1 MLRVGVIGCGGM
13 GRDHIRRLTE
23 KIQGAE
29 VVAVSDVFE
38 ESAKKAAEI
47 CGAKVYADS
56 KELINA
62 ENVDAVF
69 IVSPGF
75 AHVDSL
81 LQAIEAGKRI
91 FCEKPLCTTAEDCL
105 KVVKDQGSTCNRRI
119 RRAADPSLYTQKSR
133 GRYQLQ
139 YTNGCA
145 RYRNP

>member
-1 MLRVGVIGCGGM
+1 M
-13 GRDHIRRLTE
+13 RRNGKRSYQKTDRE
-23 KIQGAE
+23 DPGAE

-47 CGAKVYADS
+47 CGAKVYTDS
-56 KELINA
+56 RELINA
-62 ENVDAVF
+62 EDVDAVF

-105 KVVKDQGSTCNRRI
+105 KVVKAEE
-119 RRAADPSLYTQKSR
+119 AAGKHLI
-133 GRYQLQ
+133 QLDL
-139 YTNGCA
+139 
-145 RYRNP
+145 

>member
-1 MLRVGVIGCGGM
+1 MLRVGIIGCGGM

-47 CGAKVYADS
+47 CGAKVYTDS
-56 KELINA
+56 RELINA
-62 ENVDAVF
+62 EDVDAVF

-105 KVVKDQGSTCNRRI
+105 KVVKAEEDTLKRVEHKEESKEAVVERI
-119 RRAADPSLYTQKSR
+119 VSDFGHIIVDYVDRH
-133 GRYQLQ
+133 
-139 YTNGCA
+139 
-145 RYRNP
+145 

>member
-1 MLRVGVIGCGGM
+1 M
-13 GRDHIRRLTE
+13 RRNGKRSYQKTDRE
-23 KIQGAE
+23 DPGSRSSSCFRCI
-29 VVAVSDVFE
+29 E
-38 ESAKKAAEI
+38 ESARKAAEI

-105 KVVKDQGSTCNRRI
+105 KVVKAEEAAGKHLIQLGFMRRYDKGYQQIKEALATGEYGEPLILHCTHRI
-119 RRAADPSLYTQKSR
+119 RR
-133 GRYQLQ
+133 
-139 YTNGCA
+139 
-145 RYRNP
+145 

>member
-1 MLRVGVIGCGGM
+1 MRRNGKRSYQKTDREDPGSRSSSCFRCNLRKVPG
-13 GRDHIRRLTE
+13 
-23 KIQGAE
+23 KQP
-29 VVAVSDVFE
+29 S
-38 ESAKKAAEI
+38 I

-105 KVVKDQGSTCNRRI
+105 K
-119 RRAADPSLYTQKSR
+119 
-133 GRYQLQ
+133 
-139 YTNGCA
+139 
-145 RYRNP
+145 

>member
-1 MLRVGVIGCGGM
+1 M
-13 GRDHIRRLTE
+13 RRNGKRSYQKTDRE
-23 KIQGAE
+23 DPGAE

-38 ESAKKAAEI
+38 ESARKAAEI

-105 KVVKDQGSTCNRRI
+105 KVVKAEKQQANISS
-119 RRAADPSLYTQKSR
+119 SLD
-133 GRYQLQ
+133 L
-139 YTNGCA
+139 
-145 RYRNP
+145 